1 MMKYLITVT
10 AILLLTACQKPDIQ
24 KPEPAEPSQAW
35 VDAQYTVVE
44 QLKEKSFGE
53 AETTLQNM
61 MTLADEDL
69 SRWEYIR
76 MGLVSMPPDLAL
88 PMVETALRL
97 PFIKKSGPQLF
108 GFSKVFTQFK
118 NLEDALTTINQ
129 AIDIK
134 KEEDYVFWRARLH
147 LMLKKHQLA
156 EKDYLWLLKKDDS
169 KEAYVSQYAS
179 LLNHLDRADEAK
191 ALLEAHANNPDLLY
205 KSIILAIRQGQDE
218 DAQNQFVHLKSIL
231 SKTEMDDQK
240 RLEIGELSYWL
251 NDTDYSMDLLSAVK
265 SGDKISQAKLIMGNV
280 QRSLENHDRAITLYR
295 QAQNGTQEQAA
306 LAYLFEAQSH
316 RELGEIRSAIRTLD
330 QAVQLFP
337 SDSDLRYSRAMM
349 YEANTQVNK
358 METDLLYIINNDPE
372 HYDALNALGYSWADR
387 NIKLDEALEYIEKAH
402 DMRPDSVPILDS
414 MAWVHYRLGN
424 LDMARSYMEQAT
436 KEPQQDQLLYDH
448 LLEILS
454 AIGDEQAAKTV
465 KTYIQKHFKQKEGQE

>member
-1 MMKYLITVT
+1 MIKKIFAATCC
-10 AILLLTACQKPDIQ
+10 ILLIACQKPTEL
-24 KPEPAEPSQAW
+24 KPAQAEPSEAW
-35 VDAQYTVVE
+35 VEAQYTVVE

-53 AETTLQNM
+53 AESTLQTM
-61 MTLADEDL
+61 MTLAEEDL

-108 GFSKVFTQFK
+108 GFSKVYTQFK
-118 NLEDALTTINQ
+118 DLENALITINQ

-156 EKDYLWLLKKDDS
+156 EKDYQWLLKKDDS

-179 LLNHLDRADEAK
+179 LLNHLNRADEAQ

-205 KSIILAIRQGQDE
+205 KSIILAIRQDNE
-218 DAQNQFVHLKSIL
+218 DDAQEQFVKLKGIL
-231 SKTEMDDQK
+231 AATEIDDQK
-240 RLEIGELSYWL
+240 RLEIGELAYWL
-251 NDTDYSMDLLSAVK
+251 NDTDYSMDLLSEVK

-280 QRSLENHDRAITLYR
+280 QLSLENHDRAIALYR
-295 QAQNGTQEQAA
+295 QAQNGTKEQAA
-306 LAYLFEAQSH
+306 LAYLFEAQAH
-316 RELGEIRSAIRTLD
+316 RELGETRAGIRTLD

-337 SDSDLRYSRAMM
+337 DESDLRYSRAMM
-349 YEANTQVNK
+349 YETNKQINK
-358 METDLLYIINNDPE
+358 METDLLHIIKNDPE

-387 NIKLDEALEYIEKAH
+387 NIKLEQALAYIEKAH
-402 DMRPDSVPILDS
+402 EMRPDNVPILDS
-414 MAWVHYRLGN
+414 LAWVHFRLGN
-424 LDMARSYMEQAT
+424 LDQARSYMEQAT

-448 LLEILS
+448 LLEILE
-454 AIGDEQAAKTV
+454 AIGDEQAAATV
-465 KTYIQKHFKQKEGQE
+465 KDHIQQNFTPEEGQE